1 MISETVWNELMQ
13 YIDHIH
19 DKTPELTIKKSL
31 SQTEHTLSAL
41 SCLTEEVGELAAEVR
56 KFTKCS
62 FSQRKVDAFCIE
74 DHENEASDVLI
85 TLLLLLKSVGIENL
99 DESLIRKVGKNKA
112 RGY

>member
-1 MISETVWNELMQ
+1 MQ
-13 YIDHIH
+13 YINHIH
-19 DKTPELTIKKSL
+19 DQTPELTIKKPL

-62 FSQRKVDAFCIE
+62 FSQKKVDAFRLE
-74 DHENEASDVLI
+74 DLEDEASDVLI
-85 TLLLLLKSVGIENL
+85 TLLLVLKSIGVTSL
-99 DESLIRKVGKNKA
+99 DEALQRKVQKNKD